1 MNTLI
6 AEIKNEIM
14 EHFAKWEGDIDEF
27 KFLYGNHINMLSYY
41 DFEIEPN
48 MVLPCIKYIM
58 KCMVDFGLPKDQI
71 IEGMKQTFGEVTEG
85 TLVHTLYNLRGMVL
99 YWVMEHIDFD
109 HYANLQKN

>member
-41 DFEIEPN
+41 DFEIENN

-58 KCMVDFGLPKDQI
+58 KCMVDFGLPIDQI
-71 IEGMKQTFGEVTEG
+71 AEGLKQTFFEG
-85 TLVHTLYNLRGMVL
+85 TKGTLDTGILRGMVL
-99 YWVMEHIDFD
+99 YWVMEHIDLSVI
-109 HYANLQKN
+109 APSA